1 LPEVLFVITEVILVG
16 GDFYK
21 VYDFINDVVVMDKGG
36 GFYNL

>member
-1 LPEVLFVITEVILVG
+1 MPEVLFVKIEAILVD